1 MEELNLK
8 VVSLLLLVSYT
19 NGCFFEVN
27 GDRLESLVVTE
38 DEVDLAVIAAGSCE
52 LTVLA
57 VGGGGRGYGSG
68 GGSGYLQYQKKR
80 IDQFSGIT
88 SINAKAGGPDNPSSV
103 TYNNGTIVLANPGQG
118 GNLGGGGKGYSGA
131 GQFIRDTLDGYNGGS
146 DGSDGEGSPSGSGT
160 GEDIREYV
168 FKTWTL
174 TPGAGGVDQGCSI
187 NQCGGG
193 GGGVLVDGAGPDS
206 DYSYYR
212 GRGYG
217 GGGNG
222 GYEFFFGLPGI
233 VLLEISSV

>member
-1 MEELNLK
+1 M
-8 VVSLLLLVSYT
+8 
-19 NGCFFEVN
+19 
-27 GDRLESLVVTE
+27 
-38 DEVDLAVIAAGSCE
+38 
-52 LTVLA
+52 
-57 VGGGGRGYGSG
+57 GGYS
-68 GGSGYLQYQKKR
+68 
-80 IDQFSGIT
+80 
-88 SINAKAGGPDNPSSV
+88 
-103 TYNNGTIVLANPGQG
+103 
-118 GNLGGGGKGYSGA
+118 GKGYSGG
-131 GQFIRDTLDGYNGGS
+131 GQFIRDTLAGYNGGS
-146 DGSDGEGSPSGSGT
+146 DGSDGEGSLGGSGT

-174 TPGAGGVDQGCSI
+174 TPGAGGEDQGCFI

-222 GYEFFFGLPGI
+222 GYEFYFGLPGI